1 MSSAGQPTT
10 GVTSVFVLAAGAGT
24 RMRSALPKVLH
35 PLAGRPLLG
44 HALVAAAGLGP
55 DEVVAV
61 IGHGR
66 DQVSDY
72 LATAHP
78 SVRVVVQE
86 QQLGT
91 GHAVA
96 CALGSGPPPAGTVV
110 VTYGDTPLLTAQ
122 TLRLLVDAHQGAGAA
137 VTVLTA
143 DVIDPSGYGRI
154 VRDADGRVA
163 SIVEE
168 KDADAGQQAIT
179 EINSGVYAFDGAVLA
194 GALPR
199 LSSGNTAGEVY
210 LTDVVAL
217 ARQDGQRVEGMR
229 CADPMQTQGVN
240 DRVQL
245 AELARE
251 LNGRL
256 IRSLQLGGVTVSDPA
271 TTWVHADVTVGP
283 DSLLL
288 PGTSLEAGT
297 TVGSG
302 CRIGPDTTLS
312 GCTVADGATVVR
324 SQADR
329 AVIGENAQVGPFTY
343 LRPGA
348 QLLAGAKTGAYVEVK
363 GSTIGLGAKVPHL
376 SYVGDTIVG
385 AGANVGAGTITAN
398 YDGEHKYPTVI
409 GEQAFIGSNVT
420 LVAPVTIGDGS
431 FVAAGSTVVEDVG
444 PGDLAVARGRQRSIA
459 GWIARKR
466 PGSKAARAAAQ
477 ATRDSASGEP
487 S

>member
-1 MSSAGQPTT
+1 MSGPGQVIP

-35 PLAGRPLLG
+35 TLAGRPLLG
-44 HALVAAAGLGP
+44 HALVTAAALDPG
-55 DEVVAV
+55 EVVAV

-66 DQVSDY
+66 DQVSAF
-72 LATAHP
+72 LAAEHP

-86 QQLGT
+86 EQLGT

-96 CALGSGPPPAGTVV
+96 CALGSGPAPVGTVV
-110 VTYGDTPLLTAQ
+110 VTYGDTPLLSAA
-122 TLRLLVDAHQGAGAA
+122 TLRSLVSAHEGAA

-143 DVIDPSGYGRI
+143 VVADPTGYGRI
-154 VRDADGRVA
+154 VRDPDGQIA

-168 KDADAGQQAIT
+168 KDADADQKAIT

-194 GALPR
+194 DALPR
-199 LSSGNTAGEVY
+199 LSSGNAAGEVY

-217 ARQDGQRVEGMR
+217 ARQEGHRVEGVR
-229 CADPMQTQGVN
+229 CADPVQTQGVN

-245 AELARE
+245 ADLARE
-251 LNGRL
+251 LNARL
-256 IRSLQLGGVTVSDPA
+256 IRTLQLGGVTVTDPA
-271 TTWVHADVTVGP
+271 TTWVHADVTVGA

-297 TVGSG
+297 TIGSG

-312 GCTVADGATVVR
+312 GCTVADGATVLR
-324 SQADR
+324 SHADR
-329 AVIGENAQVGPFTY
+329 AVIGEKAQVGPFTY

-348 QLLAGAKTGAYVEVK
+348 ELQAGAKTGAYVEVK
-363 GSTIGLGAKVPHL
+363 GSTIGPGAKVPHL
-376 SYVGDTIVG
+376 SYIGDTTIG

-409 GEQAFIGSNVT
+409 GEHAFIGSNTT
-420 LVAPVTIGDGS
+420 LVAPVTIGDGG

-444 PGDLAVARGRQRSIA
+444 PGDLAVARGRQRAIA
-459 GWIARKR
+459 GWIAFKR
-466 PGSKAARAAAQ
+466 PGSKADRAASQ
-477 ATRDSASGEP
+477 AAHGDSA
-487 S
+487 

>member
-1 MSSAGQPTT
+1 MSGPGQLIP

-24 RMRSALPKVLH
+24 RMRSSLPKVLH
-35 PLAGRPLLG
+35 TLAGRPLLG
-44 HALVAAAGLGP
+44 HALATAAALDP

-66 DQVSDY
+66 DQVSAF
-72 LATAHP
+72 LAADHP

-86 QQLGT
+86 EQLGT

-96 CALGSGPPPAGTVV
+96 CAIGSGPAPTGTVV
-110 VTYGDTPLLTAQ
+110 VTYGDTPLLSAQ
-122 TLRLLVDAHQGAGAA
+122 TLRSLVATHQGAGAA

-143 DVIDPSGYGRI
+143 EVLEPSGYGRI
-154 VRDADGRVA
+154 VRDPDGQVA

-168 KDADAGQQAIT
+168 KDADAEQRAIT
-179 EINSGVYAFDGAVLA
+179 EINSGVYAFDGALLA
-194 GALPR
+194 DALPR
-199 LSSGNTAGEVY
+199 LSSGNAGGELY

-217 ARQDGQRVEGMR
+217 ARQDGHRVEGVR
-229 CADPMQTQGVN
+229 CADPVQTQGVN

-245 AELARE
+245 ADLARE
-251 LNGRL
+251 LNARL
-256 IRSLQLGGVTVSDPA
+256 IRTLQLGGVTVTDPA

-297 TVGSG
+297 TIGAG

-324 SQADR
+324 SHADR
-329 AVIGENAQVGPFTY
+329 AVIGEKAQVGPFTY

-348 QLLAGAKTGAYVEVK
+348 ELHAGAKTGAYVEVK
-363 GSTIGLGAKVPHL
+363 GSSIGPGAKVPHL
-376 SYVGDTIVG
+376 SYIGDTTIG

-409 GEQAFIGSNVT
+409 GEHAFIGSNTT
-420 LVAPVTIGDGS
+420 LVAPVTIGDGG
-431 FVAAGSTVVEDVG
+431 FVAAGSTIVEDVG
-444 PGDLAVARGRQRSIA
+444 PGDLAVARGRQRAIA

-466 PGSKAARAAAQ
+466 PGSKADRAAA
-477 ATRDSASGEP
+477 RDVGGVSQ
-487 S
+487 